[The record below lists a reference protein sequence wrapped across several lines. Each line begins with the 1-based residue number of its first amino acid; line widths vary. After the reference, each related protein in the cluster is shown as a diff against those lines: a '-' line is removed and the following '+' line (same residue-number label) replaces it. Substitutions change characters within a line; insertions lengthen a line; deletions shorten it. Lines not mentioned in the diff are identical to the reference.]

1 MNAKPYDVVAFG
13 ATSFVGKLLCRYFA
27 GHFKSGELKWAAA
40 GRSIE
45 KLELMRR
52 SLETDAE
59 IPLIIADARD
69 ERSLAAMCAQTG
81 VVVSTVGPYAL
92 YGEALVK
99 VCAELGTDYCDLSGE
114 VQWIRRMLD
123 RYEKTASKTGARIVH
138 CCGFDSVPSDLG
150 FISFKSE
157 RSSGLGAIARMLR
170 CASKPYVAAF
180 PEAPL
185 QASSMSPRKQRK
197 IQPSDESCETP
208 ICFAQGII
216 SRKLVKRASADRN
229 TTAISKPGL
238 LPSLWR
244 ALTLGLCI
252 GPARS

>member
-59 IPLIIADARD
+59 IPLIIADASD

-92 YGEALVK
+92 YGGPLVK
-99 VCAELGTDYCDLSGE
+99 VCAELGTDYN
-114 VQWIRRMLD
+114 
-123 RYEKTASKTGARIVH
+123 
-138 CCGFDSVPSDLG
+138 
-150 FISFKSE
+150 E
-157 RSSGLGAIARMLR
+157 R
-170 CASKPYVAAF
+170 
-180 PEAPL
+180 
-185 QASSMSPRKQRK
+185 
-197 IQPSDESCETP
+197 
-208 ICFAQGII
+208 
-216 SRKLVKRASADRN
+216 
-229 TTAISKPGL
+229 
-238 LPSLWR
+238 
-244 ALTLGLCI
+244 
-252 GPARS
+252 PAV